1 MLRGIT
7 YSSLEN
13 FQGAISDF
21 NQVIQLMP
29 NSFEAYFGRGLAYQY
44 QKNYRQALSDYD
56 YARRLKTNFI
66 QKTGKIEILKNMGII
81 TYEVGS
87 KDEALRLF
95 ERIHKHKE
103 GRNHLSSNF
112 ALAVALSAKGQKQES
127 FELAKSVLNS
137 DKDYSSVDFLKKK
150 QLWGNRFIN
159 DAQKFLSRSDIKAL
173 IQ

>member
-1 MLRGIT
+1 L
-7 YSSLEN
+7 
-13 FQGAISDF
+13 
-21 NQVIQLMP
+21 
-29 NSFEAYFGRGLAYQY
+29 
-44 QKNYRQALSDYD
+44 DYD
-56 YARRLKTNFI
+56 YALHLKKTNFI
-66 QKTGKIEILKNMGII
+66 EKISKIEILKNIGII
-81 TYEVGS
+81 NYEVGS
-87 KDEALRLF
+87 KDEALKLF
-95 ERIHKHKE
+95 ERIREDKE

-137 DKDYSSVDFLKKK
+137 DKDYSSIDFLKKK